1 MYDLKLS
8 HASLRL
14 SRPIRTGDI
23 VNQEGLVLCSA
34 LEDGVEK
41 AALYASA
48 PGATVKVLG
57 FSSLA
62 DALPTQTSAIESVTV
77 PTAPAGLVVGASKT
91 NLIQNFIRVYRVD
104 NAQVLT
110 PDYTYA
116 GNTGANTVKIDVAK
130 GLFKFHANESAK
142 NIIITYLY
150 ELTSL
155 QAKQQFGE
163 RHINNR
169 GLHTDYSAFGQ
180 MEVLTGIGE
189 IWTDAFD
196 PTQDYTSSAA
206 LTVGANG
213 LISKGGSAVIP
224 AVVVGVPS
232 VGVGSLLGVR
242 FVLTA

>member
-14 SRPIRTGDI
+14 SRAIRTGDI
-23 VNQEGLVLCSA
+23 INQEGLVLCSA
-34 LEDGVEK
+34 LEDGIEK

-48 PGATVKVLG
+48 PGSGVKVLG

-62 DALPTQTSAIESVTV
+62 DALPTQTSAIESVVV
-77 PTAPAGLVVGASKT
+77 PTSPATLVVGASKA
-91 NLIQNFIRVYRVD
+91 NLIQNYIRVYRVD

-116 GNTGANTVKIDVAK
+116 GSPADNTVKIDVAK
-130 GLFKFHANESAK
+130 GLFKFHADESGK

-196 PTQDYTSSAA
+196 PTQDYTSGAA

-213 LISKGGSAVIP
+213 LISMGGSCTIP

-232 VGVGSLLGVR
+232 VGAGALLGIR
-242 FVLTA
+242 FNLTA